1 MSKNQ
6 ARKLATNLL
15 SKGVDSI
22 TGNSRVEKAVRHIAG
37 KGKTVKGDDVKK
49 FFNEFGER
57 ETFKYFGPSRAKRAM
72 KESKAAK
79 KKEAS
84 APIRTPTGTT
94 RARKAAPKDK
104 PKAQI
109 RSETR
114 QGMRERPQ
122 ESFTTVLGSS
132 AKTGA
137 RPDPKGMKEAKRQ
150 SNLREPKSEFDSR
163 MGKTSAQG
171 GVEIPARFSTAKD
184 PKMTRDQISEAMKS
198 GTNPESLTAE
208 DLMKAFEKGNT
219 SKKYMGGTIRGGGK
233 AIRGFGKALKR
244 SN

>member
-1 MSKNQ
+1 M
-6 ARKLATNLL
+6 ARKKLFDLI
-15 SKGVDSI
+15 K
-22 TGNSRVEKAVRHIAG
+22 
-37 KGKTVKGDDVKK
+37 KGKDALVGDALDMKNARFLK
-49 FFNEFGER
+49 DKYPDDKIPAKEIQKHFEKFGER
-57 ETFKYFGPSRAKRAM
+57 STFKFFGNRAKTPLKKS
-72 KESKAAK
+72 KENKR
-79 KKEAS
+79 KEIS

-109 RSETR
+109 RSETSR
-114 QGMRERPQ
+114 GMRERP
-122 ESFTTVLGSS
+122 EKSFTTVLGSS

-137 RPDPKGMKEAKRQ
+137 RPDPKRMKEAKRQ

-219 SKKYMGGTIRGGGK
+219 AKKYMGGTIRGGGK

>member
-1 MSKNQ
+1 M
-6 ARKLATNLL
+6 ARKTKKSLGLNLL
-15 SKGVDSI
+15 SKGIDAI

-57 ETFKYFGPSRAKRAM
+57 ETFKYFGPARAKRAM
-72 KESKAAK
+72 KASKADK
-79 KKEAS
+79 KKDAL

-109 RSETR
+109 RSETSR
-114 QGMRERPQ
+114 GMRERP
-122 ESFTTVLGSS
+122 EKSFTTVLGSS

-137 RPDPKGMKEAKRQ
+137 RPDPKRMKEAKRQ
-150 SNLREPKSEFDSR
+150 SNLREPKSEFESR
-163 MGKTSAQG
+163 LGKTASQG
-171 GVEIPARFSTAKD
+171 GVEIPQRFSPAKD
-184 PKMTRDQISEAMKS
+184 PRMTRDQIKDAMKS

-219 SKKYMGGTIRGGGK
+219 AKKYMGGTIRGGGK
-233 AIRGFGKALKR
+233 AVRGFGKALKR